1 MNPNPR
7 IRIIKRAE
15 RLRQPETP
23 VAKRPASASHIVQ
36 EKARDAANT
45 VKGWIVNSRQQ
56 KQQSAETGL
65 WKPSSR

>member
-15 RLRQPETP
+15 RLRKPETL
-23 VAKRPASASHIVQ
+23 VAKRPASASDIVQ

-45 VKGWIVNSRQQ
+45 IKGWIVNSRQQ
-56 KQQSAETGL
+56 KQQSAVSAL
-65 WKPSSR
+65 WKPPSR